1 MQLKLYLDVCCLNR
15 PFDDWT
21 QPRIRL
27 EAEAVIAIINRCQAG
42 DWLIIVSTALKSEI
56 AQTPE
61 FTKRQQVID
70 LLNVSKI
77 DIQVTLENINRANEL
92 QALGYKP
99 FDALHIACAE
109 AARADAF
116 LTTDDRLLRKATNQS
131 ERLDVRVANPV
142 TWIMENSS
150 IGEDNDSPN

>member
-27 EAEAVIAIINRCQAG
+27 EAEAVIAIVNRCQAG

-61 FTKRQQVID
+61 FTKRQQVMN
-70 LLNVSKI
+70 LLNVAKI
-77 DIQVTLENINRANEL
+77 DIQVTLENINRAKEL

-109 AARADAF
+109 AARADVF

>member
-42 DWLIIVSTALKSEI
+42 NWLMIASTALKSEI

-61 FTKRQQVID
+61 STKRQQVMD

-77 DIQVTLENINRANEL
+77 DMQVTIENINRANEL

-109 AARADAF
+109 FAKADTF
-116 LTTDDRLLRKATNQS
+116 LITDDRLLRKATNQS

-142 TWIMENSS
+142 TWIIENSS